1 VITLTDIGPN
11 ELRDV
16 LALCVEDAQK
26 DFVPT
31 PEGILAR
38 AWAYRDEAARM
49 YAIRAEGKIAGLT
62 LVYELTKEPA
72 CYCVMEMLIDRK
84 YQNQGIATEA
94 LRQIVQICGHEGK
107 YPVVELSVDR
117 ENTHALR
124 VCEKAGFVDAGYVDP
139 ALPQYR
145 NLIYKF
151 PPV

>member
-1 VITLTDIGPN
+1 MITLTDIGPN
-11 ELRDV
+11 ELGDV
-16 LALCVEDAQK
+16 LTLSVEEAQK

-38 AWAYRDEAARM
+38 AWAYRDASARM
-49 YAIRAEGKIAGLT
+49 YAIRAEGTVAGLA
-62 LVYELTKEPA
+62 LVYELTEEPA
-72 CYCVMEMLIDRK
+72 CYCLMELLIDRK

-107 YPVVELSVDR
+107 HPMVELSVDR

-124 VCEKAGFVDAGYVDP
+124 VYEKAGFVDAGYVDP
-139 ALPQYR
+139 AHPQYR

-151 PPV
+151 PSV

>member
-1 VITLTDIGPN
+1 MITLTDIGP
-11 ELRDV
+11 EQLREV
-16 LALCVEDAQK
+16 LALRVEEAQAA
-26 DFVPT
+26 FVPT

-38 AWAYRDEAARM
+38 AWAYRGEGARM
-49 YAIRAEGKIAGLT
+49 YAIRAEGMMAGLA
-62 LVYELTKEPA
+62 LLYELTEEPA
-72 CYCVMEMLIDRK
+72 CYCVMELLVDYR

-94 LRQIVQICGHEGK
+94 LRQILQICGHEGK

-117 ENTHALR
+117 RNEHALR

-145 NLIYKF
+145 NMIYKL